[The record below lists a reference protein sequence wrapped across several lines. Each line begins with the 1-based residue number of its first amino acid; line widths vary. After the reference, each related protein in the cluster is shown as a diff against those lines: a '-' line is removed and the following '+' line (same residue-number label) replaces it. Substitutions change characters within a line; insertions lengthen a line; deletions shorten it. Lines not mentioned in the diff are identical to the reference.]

1 MADSAQIVSSVIR
14 DPLRVALDLGG
25 DADSLCCAAH
35 IDRSALSG
43 GAPSLPLR
51 SFVALNQ
58 IAATRLK
65 APHFGRLVG
74 SRFDV
79 FNIGEVGRAAVAAP
93 SLGAAFRLMER
104 AFATVQSETELHLEV
119 ADGMACLSYR
129 ILDPDIWP
137 RDQDAELT
145 LGVFRQLVL
154 RAAGPGYLPMG
165 LSFEHPA
172 GGAERR
178 SGGDPGCPVT
188 YDAETNALCFHA
200 RLLDRPMPDRDPDSY
215 QRMTTVLTAAALRIE
230 RACSVTARV
239 RRAVLRNLGQN
250 SIDQTA
256 IAQSLGMSRRSL
268 RRHLADE
275 DTSFADIL
283 GDCRDG
289 IAGILLRATHLTI
302 PEIADRLGY
311 SEASGFERAFRR
323 RTGQT
328 PSAYRRSA
336 AGSCGNP
343 G

>member
-14 DPLRVALDLGG
+14 DPIRVALDLGG
-25 DADSLCCAAH
+25 DADSLCSAAR
-35 IDRSALSG
+35 IDSATLSG

-51 SFVALNQ
+51 CFVALNQ
-58 IAATRLK
+58 LAAKQLR

-74 SRFDV
+74 SRFEV
-79 FNIGEVGRAAVAAP
+79 ANIGEVGRAAMAAP
-93 SLGAAFRLMER
+93 SLGAALRLMER
-104 AFATVQSETELHLEV
+104 AFATVQSETELHLDV
-119 ADGMACLSYR
+119 TDGVACLSYR
-129 ILDPDIWP
+129 ILDPNIWP

-154 RAAGPGYLPMG
+154 QAAGPGYRPLG

-178 SGGDPGCPVT
+178 SGGDPGCPVS

-200 RLLDRPMPDRDPDSY
+200 RLLDRAMPGSHRDQY
-215 QRMTTVLTAAALRIE
+215 QRMATVLTAAAQRLE
-230 RACSVTARV
+230 RDGSVTARV
-239 RRAVLRNLGQN
+239 RREILRNLGQVAV
-250 SIDQTA
+250 DQTA
-256 IAQSLGMSRRSL
+256 IAQRLGMSRRSL

-275 DTSFADIL
+275 GTSFADIL

-289 IAGILLRATHLTI
+289 QARILLRDTRLTI
-302 PEIADRLGY
+302 PEIADRLDY

-328 PSAYRRSA
+328 PSAFRKSA
-336 AGSCGNP
+336 TG
-343 G
+343 